1 MQEKGE
7 NVDLYEHTLFRTVGE
22 VMEIMDELSF
32 KDASTMIGS
41 SLIEDFSEIDSNEGS
56 GADN

>member
-22 VMEIMDELSF
+22 VMEIMD
-32 KDASTMIGS
+32 
-41 SLIEDFSEIDSNEGS
+41 
-56 GADN
+56 